1 MSTEHIIPLD
11 VIEDEKSGGFS
22 GRITGD
28 REKLYTGN
36 EDDVKTFSIYAEAET
51 QDELIS
57 DAIDAAR
64 AYIKTI
70 GLEKFLEGIA
80 TLLKLHDGWTRTQ
93 LTVSEDNLMGHTSQ
107 D

>member
-28 REKLYTGN
+28 REKLYTGDKN
-36 EDDVKTFSIYAEAET
+36 DVRGFSIFAEGET
-51 QDELIS
+51 RDELTS
-57 DAIDAAR
+57 KAINAICV
-64 AYIKTI
+64 YVKHI
-70 GLEKFLEGIA
+70 GLQKFLEGIA